1 MKKLS
6 LLKSLPLLLGLAFG
20 VASVSA
26 YAAPPPP
33 PGGGPPAP
41 PDGGP
46 PAAPDG
52 GPPAPPG
59 DDGPPLPP
67 GQEDGPPTAPGA
79 TGAPS
84 AEQNQAEEAY
94 KAENYEAAS
103 LTFYKVAYDGQA
115 GDATRAQFWLGK
127 TLFQL
132 GFYAGSLAVFDEI
145 VAVGPGHPYHQL
157 TLPWLASLSRK
168 LPEGA
173 GVLEKVGSYQARDL
187 ENEAFDSVRDELYF
201 LLGRYHY
208 RNGDLGQAIA
218 LLSQVPRE
226 SDYFIPA
233 QYFLGVSETREW
245 HGPEA
250 VEAFKNVLR
259 KNIELRDFQGK
270 KNNRTAKKLARMSD
284 KKKRRL
290 GISTAELDFV
300 DQNKRFEE
308 LANIAL
314 GYIFYQV
321 GRFPTALKYFNKV
334 SIESPYWLDSVFAA
348 SWSEF
353 RLVEV
358 EPENANRH
366 YQRTLGYIHTLNAP
380 FFYDYLYPEGLI
392 LKAVTYYFNCRY
404 ASAKAAIE
412 EFSSR
417 YVQTKQD
424 LTDLLANEPEDYGLF
439 ELTVKIREGSSDL
452 EPFVEMVARKSL
464 QDKTLEKYYD
474 YVNRLQYEEEV
485 LFKEQSNAFQ
495 SSGLGELLL
504 ENIDLSMSI
513 AKERTGAQARQR
525 ITAQVADIKKLEIEA
540 IKVEYE
546 IVEKLKKLGSEGT
559 SAEVKIKPG
568 SEEERYNYNGE
579 YWQDELGYYYY
590 RVTSVC
596 AE

>member
-6 LLKSLPLLLGLAFG
+6 LLKSLPLLVGLAFG
-20 VASVSA
+20 VASVTA

-33 PGGGPPAP
+33 PGGKAGPPPP
-41 PDGGP
+41 PDGKDGP
-46 PAAPDG
+46 PP
-52 GPPAPPG
+52 PPG
-59 DDGPPLPP
+59 GGPPLPP
-67 GQEDGPPTAPGA
+67 GADGPPTPPGA
-79 TGAPS
+79 SQQPS

-94 KAENYEAAS
+94 KAESYEAAA
-103 LTFYKVAYDGQA
+103 LVFHKIAYEGA
-115 GDATRAQFWLGK
+115 PGDATRAQFWLGK
-127 TLFQL
+127 SLFQL
-132 GFYAGSLAVFDEI
+132 GFFAGSLAVFDEI
-145 VAVGPGHPYHQL
+145 VAIGPSHPYHQL

-173 GVLEKVGSYQARDL
+173 GVLEKVGTYRPQDL

-208 RNGDLGQAIA
+208 NNGDLGQAIA

-233 QYFLGVSETREW
+233 QYFLGVAETREY

-259 KNIELRDFQGK
+259 KNVELRQMQGK
-270 KNNRTAKKLARMSD
+270 KKSRETRKLARMSD
-284 KKKRRL
+284 KKKLRL
-290 GISTAELDFV
+290 GISTAELDFA
-300 DQNKRFEE
+300 DQNQRFEE

-321 GRFPTALKYFNKV
+321 GQFEVGLKYFNKI
-334 SIESPYWLDSVFAA
+334 SIKSPYWLDAVFAA

-358 EPENANRH
+358 QPEKANIY
-366 YQRTLGYIHTLNAP
+366 YQKTLGHIHTLNAP
-380 FFYDYLYPEGLI
+380 FFYDYLYPEALI

-404 ASAKAAIE
+404 AQAKASIE

-424 LTDLLANEPEDYGLF
+424 LIDLLDSAPEDFQLF
-439 ELTVKIREGSSDL
+439 ELSVKIRESTSDL

-474 YVNRLQYEEEV
+474 YVNRLVYEQDNR
-485 LFKEQSNAFQ
+485 LKEMSSEFQ
-495 SSGLGELLL
+495 SGGLGVMLL
-504 ENIDLSMSI
+504 ENLDLSLSI

-525 ITAQVADIKKLEIEA
+525 IQAQITEIKNLEKEA

-546 IVEKLKKLGSEGT
+546 IVEKLKKLESDNPAGEDQK
-559 SAEVKIKPG
+559 VKPG
-568 SEEERYNYNGE
+568 PEEERYNYNGE

-596 AE
+596 TE

>member
-6 LLKSLPLLLGLAFG
+6 LLKSLPLLVGLAFG

-33 PGGGPPAP
+33 PGGGKPPP
-41 PDGGP
+41 PPGGGP
-46 PAAPDG
+46 PPPPGGD
-52 GPPAPPG
+52 GPPPPPG
-59 DDGPPLPP
+59 DGPPVPP
-67 GQEDGPPTAPGA
+67 GAAQQ
-79 TGAPS
+79 PS

-94 KAENYEAAS
+94 KAESYEAAA
-103 LTFYKVAYDGQA
+103 LVFHKIAYDGA
-115 GDATRAQFWLGK
+115 PGDATRAQFWLGK
-127 TLFQL
+127 SLFQL
-132 GFYAGSLAVFDEI
+132 GFFAGSLAVFDEI
-145 VAVGPGHPYHQL
+145 VTIGPSHPYHQL

-173 GVLEKVGSYQARDL
+173 GVLEKVGTYRPQDL

-208 RNGDLGQAIA
+208 NNGDLGQAIA

-233 QYFLGVSETREW
+233 QYFLGVAETREY

-259 KNIELRDFQGK
+259 KNAELRQMQGK
-270 KNNRTAKKLARMSD
+270 KKNREARKLARMSD

-290 GISTAELDFV
+290 GISTAELDFA
-300 DQNKRFEE
+300 DQNQRFEE

-321 GRFPTALKYFNKV
+321 GKFDTALKYFNKI
-334 SIESPYWLDSVFAA
+334 SIKSPYWLDAVFAA

-358 EPENANRH
+358 EPDNDNVH
-366 YQRTLGYIHTLNAP
+366 YQKTLGYIHTLNAP
-380 FFYDYLYPEGLI
+380 FFYDYLYPEALI

-404 ASAKAAIE
+404 AQAKASIE

-424 LTDLLANEPEDYGLF
+424 LTELLNQAPEDFQLY
-439 ELTVKIREGSSDL
+439 ELSVKIREGTSDL

-474 YVNRLQYEEEV
+474 YVNRLVYEQDV
-485 LFKEQSNAFQ
+485 RFKEMSSELQSG
-495 SSGLGELLL
+495 GLGVYLL
-504 ENIDLSMSI
+504 ENLDLSLSI

-525 ITAQVADIKKLEIEA
+525 INAQIAEIKNLEKEA

-546 IVEKLKKLGSEGT
+546 IVEKLKKLENDNPAG
-559 SAEVKIKPG
+559 ADQKVKPG
-568 SEEERYNYNGE
+568 PEEERYNYNGE

-596 AE
+596 TE

>member
-6 LLKSLPLLLGLAFG
+6 LLKSLPLLVGLAFG
-20 VASVSA
+20 AASAAA

-33 PGGGPPAP
+33 PGGGAP
-41 PDGGP
+41 PPPPGGGP
-46 PAAPDG
+46 PVAPDG
-52 GPPAPPG
+52 GPPTAPG
-59 DDGPPLPP
+59 GGPPLPP
-67 GQEDGPPTAPGA
+67 GQGGPPVAPGQA
-79 TGAPS
+79 GTPT

-103 LTFYKVAYDGQA
+103 LVFYKIAYENGG
-115 GDATRAQFWLGK
+115 GDPARAQFWLGK
-127 TLFQL
+127 SLFQL
-132 GFYAGSLAVFDEI
+132 GFFAGSLAVFDEV
-145 VAVGPGHPYHQL
+145 VAVGPSHPYHQL

-173 GVLEKVGSYQARDL
+173 GVLEKVGTYRPQDL

-208 RNGDLGQAIA
+208 GNGDLGQSIA

-233 QYFLGVSETREW
+233 QYFLGVSETREY

-259 KNIELRDFQGK
+259 KNVELRQMQGK
-270 KNNRTAKKLARMSD
+270 KKNREARRLGRMSD

-290 GISTAELDFV
+290 GISTAELDFA

-321 GRFPTALKYFNKV
+321 GKFDTSLRYFNK
-334 SIESPYWLDSVFAA
+334 IGIQSPYWLDSVFAA

-358 EPENANRH
+358 EPEDANRH

-404 ASAKAAIE
+404 AQAKASIE

-424 LTDLLANEPEDYGLF
+424 LSDLLKSAPEDYQLF
-439 ELTVKIREGSSDL
+439 ELSVKIREGTSDL

-474 YVNRLQYEEEV
+474 YVNRLV
-485 LFKEQSNAFQ
+485 FEQDVRFNEMGTDFQ
-495 SSGLGELLL
+495 NGGLGVLLL
-504 ENIDLSMSI
+504 ENLDLSLSI

-525 ITAQVADIKKLEIEA
+525 INAQIAEIKNLEKEA

-546 IVEKLKKLGSEGT
+546 IVEKLKSLTEDQSGDDS
-559 SAEVKIKPG
+559 KIKAS

-590 RVTSVC
+590 RVTSLCV
-596 AE
+596 E

>member
-6 LLKSLPLLLGLAFG
+6 LLKSLPLLVGLAFG
-20 VASVSA
+20 VASVTA
-26 YAAPPPP
+26 YAAPPPPPPGSGGGGPPPP
-33 PGGGPPAP
+33 PGGGPPP
-41 PDGGP
+41 
-46 PAAPDG
+46 
-52 GPPAPPG
+52 PPG
-59 DDGPPLPP
+59 GGPPLPP
-67 GQEDGPPTAPGA
+67 GSDGPPVPPGQS
-79 TGAPS
+79 GQPS

-94 KAENYEAAS
+94 KAEAYEAAA
-103 LTFYKVAYDGQA
+103 LVFHKIAYEGA
-115 GDATRAQFWLGK
+115 PGDATRAQFWLGK
-127 TLFQL
+127 ALFQL
-132 GFYAGSLAVFDEI
+132 GFFAGSLAVFDEI
-145 VAVGPGHPYHQL
+145 VTIGPSHPYHQL

-173 GVLEKVGSYQARDL
+173 GVLEKVGTYRPQDL

-208 RNGDLGQAIA
+208 NNGDLGQAIA

-226 SDYFIPA
+226 SDFFIPA
-233 QYFLGVSETREW
+233 QYFLGVAETREY

-259 KNIELRDFQGK
+259 KNAELRQTQGK
-270 KNNRTAKKLARMSD
+270 KKNREARKLARMSE
-284 KKKRRL
+284 KKKLRL
-290 GISTAELDFV
+290 GISTAELDFA
-300 DQNKRFEE
+300 DQNQRYEE

-321 GRFPTALKYFNKV
+321 GKFDTALKYFNKI
-334 SIESPYWLDSVFAA
+334 SIKSPYWLDAVFAA

-358 EPENANRH
+358 EPDNENVH
-366 YQRTLGYIHTLNAP
+366 YQKTLGYIHTLNAP
-380 FFYDYLYPEGLI
+380 FFYDYLYPEALI
-392 LKAVTYYFNCRY
+392 LKAVTYYFNCLY
-404 ASAKAAIE
+404 GQAKTAIE

-417 YVQTKQD
+417 YVQTKQE
-424 LTDLLANEPEDYGLF
+424 LTELLNSAPEDFQLY
-439 ELTVKIREGSSDL
+439 ELSVKIREGDSDL

-474 YVNRLQYEEEV
+474 YVNRLVYEQDTR
-485 LFKEQSNAFQ
+485 FKEMSSEFQ
-495 SSGLGELLL
+495 TGGLGVLLL
-504 ENIDLSMSI
+504 ENLDLSLSI

-525 ITAQVADIKKLEIEA
+525 INAQISEIKNLEKEA

-546 IVEKLKKLGSEGT
+546 IVEKLKKLGDEET
-559 SAEVKIKPG
+559 AAATMKVKPT

-590 RVTSVC
+590 RVQSVC
-596 AE
+596 TE

>member
-1 MKKLS
+1 
-6 LLKSLPLLLGLAFG
+6 
-20 VASVSA
+20 V
-26 YAAPPPP
+26 
-33 PGGGPPAP
+33 
-41 PDGGP
+41 
-46 PAAPDG
+46 
-52 GPPAPPG
+52 PPG
-59 DDGPPLPP
+59 DGGGPPLPP
-67 GQEDGPPTAPGA
+67 GQGGPPTAPGA
-79 TGAPS
+79 NTPS
-84 AEQNQAEEAY
+84 AEQGQAEEAY
-94 KAENYEAAS
+94 KAENYEASA
-103 LTFYKVAYDGQA
+103 LVFYKIAYDGA
-115 GDATRAQFWLGK
+115 PGDAARAQFWLGK
-127 TLFQL
+127 SLFQL
-132 GFYAGSLAVFDEI
+132 GFFAGSLAVFDE
-145 VAVGPGHPYHQL
+145 VVNVGPSHPYHQL

-173 GVLEKVGSYQARDL
+173 GVLEKVGTYRPQDL

-201 LLGRYHY
+201 LLGRYY
-208 RNGDLGQAIA
+208 YGIGDLGPAIA

-233 QYFLGVSETREW
+233 QYFLGVSETREY

-259 KNIELRDFQGK
+259 KNVELRQMQGK
-270 KNNRTAKKLARMSD
+270 KKNREARRLARMSD

-290 GISTAELDFV
+290 GISTAELDFA
-300 DQNKRFEE
+300 DQNQRFEE

-321 GRFPTALKYFNKV
+321 GKFDTALKYFNKI
-334 SIESPYWLDSVFAA
+334 SIQSPYWLDAVFAA

-358 EPENANRH
+358 EPEDAPRH

-404 ASAKAAIE
+404 AQAKASIE

-424 LTDLLANEPEDYGLF
+424 LSDLLNSAPEDYELF
-439 ELTVKIREGSSDL
+439 ELSVKIREEESDL

-474 YVNRLQYEEEV
+474 YVNRLT
-485 LFKEQSNAFQ
+485 FEQDTRFQEMGSEFQ
-495 SSGLGELLL
+495 SSGLGVLLL
-504 ENIDLSMSI
+504 ENLDLSLSI

-525 ITAQVADIKKLEIEA
+525 IMAQISEIKNLEKEA

-546 IVEKLKKLGSEGT
+546 IVEKLKSVPQDQQGED
-559 SAEVKIKPG
+559 VRIKPS

-590 RVTSVC
+590 RVTSLC